1 MKYNIRGD
9 KMEVTDAINS
19 YVETKLGKL
28 EKYFKDESLNANVNL
43 KVRGNRQIIEV
54 TVPTDKFI
62 LRSEE
67 ESDDL
72 YSAIDLVIDKLE
84 RQIRKN
90 KTRINKQN
98 LQGKYMSFNLE
109 YELPKEEETKDKIVK
124 RKTIE
129 MKPMDEEEA
138 MLEMDLLGHS
148 FFVHKDEAT
157 DKICVLYKRKDG
169 NLGLIET
176 N

>member
-84 RQIRKN
+84 RQ
-90 KTRINKQN
+90 
-98 LQGKYMSFNLE
+98 L
-109 YELPKEEETKDKIVK
+109 KE
-124 RKTIE
+124 
-129 MKPMDEEEA
+129 KP
-138 MLEMDLLGHS
+138 L
-148 FFVHKDEAT
+148 K
-157 DKICVLYKRKDG
+157 
-169 NLGLIET
+169 
-176 N
+176 